1 MADDAWSI
9 FQGMLLFDMLGTQFT
24 CFTGTKVQI
33 LTRETVV
40 DYDIQIIVDD
50 DRGPLLG
57 AGYWSN
63 KVFALVSGRPVV
75 GRSWLRGRSICFQ
88 RFLTGW
94 GGLGFGSVPRI

>member
-1 MADDAWSI
+1 MLADDAWSI

-24 CFTGTKVQI
+24 SFTGTKVQI
-33 LTRETVV
+33 LTREPVV

-63 KVFALVSGRPVV
+63 KVTYTTHITRHQGNIHDAYH
-75 GRSWLRGRSICFQ
+75 
-88 RFLTGW
+88 
-94 GGLGFGSVPRI
+94 